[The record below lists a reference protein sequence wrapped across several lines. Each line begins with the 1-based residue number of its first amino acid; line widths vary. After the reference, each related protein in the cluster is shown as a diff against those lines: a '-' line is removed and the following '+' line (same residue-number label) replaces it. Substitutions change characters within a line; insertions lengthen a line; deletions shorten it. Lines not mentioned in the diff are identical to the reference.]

1 MKTFEQNGLWTFM
14 PVSAQVAPIKCV
26 KSLACNLHSL
36 GVAHYP
42 YQSKGSSI
50 ATPIALVR
58 ATGHDIL
65 ASRGASCTK
74 KFSRSTCLQLAQLR
88 RDPLPVPNHK
98 GIALLSPY
106 GLVRATGLEPA
117 LTGNRILNPT
127 RLPIPP
133 CPQTGYRSKH
143 ET

>member
-50 ATPIALVR
+50 ATPFALVLPLLWYGQQDMTSSLR
-58 ATGHDIL
+58 E
-65 ASRGASCTK
+65 
-74 KFSRSTCLQLAQLR
+74 AQVA
-88 RDPLPVPNHK
+88 P
-98 GIALLSPY
+98 
-106 GLVRATGLEPA
+106 
-117 LTGNRILNPT
+117 
-127 RLPIPP
+127 
-133 CPQTGYRSKH
+133 
-143 ET
+143 